1 MQIDNVMRRVPCQ
14 IILEFMENRT
24 VTNLSGGGDGCQAQ
38 SPDYVV
44 SNKKRSLQKTGH
56 DTTVLT
62 TTIITQR
69 RLTKVLI
76 TP

>member
-1 MQIDNVMRRVPCQ
+1 MRLKIFISSPPLKVVVFELNFVMHIDNVMRHVPCQ

-44 SNKKRSLQKTGH
+44 KQ
-56 DTTVLT
+56 
-62 TTIITQR
+62 
-69 RLTKVLI
+69 
-76 TP
+76 

>member
-1 MQIDNVMRRVPCQ
+1 MRLRIFISSPLIGFWIKFCHAIDNVMRRVPCQ

-44 SNKKRSLQKTGH
+44 KQ
-56 DTTVLT
+56 
-62 TTIITQR
+62 
-69 RLTKVLI
+69 
-76 TP
+76 